1 MAKEIV
7 GYLRLQLKGGSATP
21 GAPIAPAFGSKG
33 LSQHMMEFC
42 KQFNAQTQNQA
53 GKILP
58 VVVTIY
64 ADKTIDFKIKSE
76 PASLAILK
84 MAGIQKGS
92 SKPNQEKV
100 GKISRNDLIKIA
112 QDKMADLN
120 ALTLEA
126 AAKIIAGTAHT
137 LGVEVVD

>member
-1 MAKEIV
+1 
-7 GYLRLQLKGGSATP
+7 
-21 GAPIAPAFGSKG
+21 
-33 LSQHMMEFC
+33 
-42 KQFNAQTQNQA
+42 
-53 GKILP
+53 
-58 VVVTIY
+58 
-64 ADKTIDFKIKSE
+64 
-76 PASLAILK
+76 

-92 SKPNQEKV
+92 SKPNQDKV
-100 GKISRNDLIKIA
+100 GKISKNDLMKIA

>member
-1 MAKEIV
+1 
-7 GYLRLQLKGGSATP
+7 
-21 GAPIAPAFGSKG
+21 
-33 LSQHMMEFC
+33 MEFC

-92 SKPNQEKV
+92 SKPNQDKV
-100 GKISRNDLIKIA
+100 GKISKNDLMKIA